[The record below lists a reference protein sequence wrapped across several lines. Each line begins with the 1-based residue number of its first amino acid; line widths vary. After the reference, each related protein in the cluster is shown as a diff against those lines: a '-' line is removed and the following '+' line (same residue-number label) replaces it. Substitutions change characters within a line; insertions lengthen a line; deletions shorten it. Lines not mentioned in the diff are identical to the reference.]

1 MELSYTGSLDRST
14 RASEHVTVQ
23 ISIPVRLPG
32 WHVFII
38 IWNGYVLFFMHVVFV
53 GRLVCSVNMLY
64 MELSYTGS
72 LDRSTRAS
80 EHVTVQISIP
90 VRLPGWHVFIIIWN
104 GYVLFFMHVVFV
116 GRLVCSVNMLYMELS
131 YTGSL
136 DRSTRASEHV
146 TVQISLPIRLPGWQ
160 VLIIV

>member
-80 EHVTVQISIP
+80 EYVTVQISYACKTTA
-90 VRLPGWHVFIIIWN
+90 GFI
-104 GYVLFFMHVVFV
+104 
-116 GRLVCSVNMLYMELS
+116 
-131 YTGSL
+131 
-136 DRSTRASEHV
+136 V
-146 TVQISLPIRLPGWQ
+146 TLE
-160 VLIIV
+160 

>member
-1 MELSYTGSLDRST
+1 MYILSTVGVVFVGRLVCPVNILYMELSYTGSLNRST

-38 IWNGYVLFFMHVVFV
+38 IWNGHVLFIMHVVFV

-72 LDRSTRAS
+72 L
-80 EHVTVQISIP
+80 V
-90 VRLPGWHVFIIIWN
+90 W
-104 GYVLFFMHVVFV
+104 
-116 GRLVCSVNMLYMELS
+116 
-131 YTGSL
+131 
-136 DRSTRASEHV
+136 STRASEHV
-146 TVQISLPIRLPGWQ
+146 TVQISLPIRLPGW
-160 VLIIV
+160 